1 MKENNFKDK
10 EKRLM
15 EFIGEKK
22 EKSKTTIDER
32 NKVLDKTRQ
41 IMETRKGY
49 LTKDEEEILTDI
61 AGVLYAAYKKYI
73 EINEKQGEREDEEYE
88 L

>member
-1 MKENNFKDK
+1 MEENNFKDK

-22 EKSKTTIDER
+22 EKSKPTIDER

-49 LTKDEEEILTDI
+49 LTKDEEEILSDI